1 MGARLHAQHLL
12 TDGLTTPAVQGGLAA
27 AAEAITDSEW
37 TLLSGDL
44 QLNYEQSDEQL
55 MLSLEASLKV
65 GVAL

>member
-12 TDGLTTPAVQGGLAA
+12 TDGLTPVVQGGLAA
-27 AAEAITDSEW
+27 AAGAITGSEW

-44 QLNYEQSDEQL
+44 QLNYEQPDEQL

-65 GVAL
+65 RVAL